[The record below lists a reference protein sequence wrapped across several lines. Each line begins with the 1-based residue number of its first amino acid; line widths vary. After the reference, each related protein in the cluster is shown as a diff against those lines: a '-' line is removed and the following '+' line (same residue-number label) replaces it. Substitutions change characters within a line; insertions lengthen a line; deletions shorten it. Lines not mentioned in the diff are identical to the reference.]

1 MTQRSF
7 HVMTLGMTAL
17 VIAAF
22 FVLDAFVPGI
32 PSWAYALGGV
42 ALGAIVLAVAK
53 GMVKKSRLVLSDER
67 TERNFKDAA
76 SATYRV
82 SLFAMVIFVFTVFS
96 IPSLPAEWFIAGRAV
111 LVVMIFQAYFFLA
124 LFAIKSRRN

>member
-17 VIAAF
+17 IIAGF
-22 FVLDAFVPGI
+22 FVLDGFVPGI

-76 SATYRV
+76 STTYRV
-82 SLFAMVIFVFTVFS
+82 SLFAMMIFVFTIFS
-96 IPSLPAEWFIAGRAV
+96 IPSLPAEWLIAGRAV
-111 LVVMIFQAYFFLA
+111 LVVMIFQAYLFLA
-124 LFAIKSRRN
+124 LFAIKSRRS